1 LAPNVGEVI
10 YACGA
15 AWRDGKWVVGYGINN
30 ERCAIAQL
38 DAAGVDALLGAVD
51 PVFRSYVGSARYRK
65 GE

>member
-15 AWRDGKWVVGYGINN
+15 AWRDGKWVVSYGINN

-38 DAAGVDALLGAVD
+38 DADEVDALLGAV
-51 PVFRSYVGSARYRK
+51 
-65 GE
+65 E